1 MSDEP
6 QPHAV
11 WVFPEKKKR
20 TAGKVWLIVVL
31 SVVALAIVGTVLFF
45 FLPRAGAPSPSPSPT
60 ASSASPSPSP
70 SSTASPTATPSPEPS
85 QVPQTT
91 PPEIPD
97 PDIDTFAA
105 QVKPRLDDA
114 TTGLTM
120 VREMSGQDASQVVDQ
135 LQQDAERLTSVPAP
149 SSISTQWND
158 AVGAYAAQLKAL
170 RTAYDS
176 GSNATAGL
184 DASASALQTVRALV
198 GL

>member
-1 MSDEP
+1 MIL
-6 QPHAV
+6 
-11 WVFPEKKKR
+11 R
-20 TAGKVWLIVVL
+20 
-31 SVVALAIVGTVLFF
+31 
-45 FLPRAGAPSPSPSPT
+45 
-60 ASSASPSPSP
+60 
-70 SSTASPTATPSPEPS
+70 
-85 QVPQTT
+85 
-91 PPEIPD
+91 
-97 PDIDTFAA
+97 
-105 QVKPRLDDA
+105 
-114 TTGLTM
+114 
-120 VREMSGQDASQVVDQ
+120 Q